1 MAKTSKH
8 LSDRKFRRK
17 KKKRKKAM
25 PKRTREEIDHVL
37 DKKLWQTCLAKT
49 RTRAESDR
57 NKSTQCGKI
66 TKDRAI

>member
-1 MAKTSKH
+1 
-8 LSDRKFRRK
+8 
-17 KKKRKKAM
+17 M